1 MKDPKIIVYTLFNE
15 KYYELANITVPNK
28 MEYCEKYNYDFQ
40 YRAEKFFYTHIGFEK
55 IHRVLELFEKE
66 NFDILYWCGADT
78 LITNFNIKITDLI
91 DDEHDFFICGD
102 ANGINADSFVI
113 KNTPKARCLLQ
124 EVLDFQLNNNY
135 LYEKEDKYLNEQETL
150 DMFINNE
157 YKDITKIYPQ
167 RVMNSYDYNLYPTN
181 HFGEQFKDKK
191 DYLGNDG
198 NWQPE
203 DFLIHFPGQPL
214 EGKIHY
220 SKHYLT
226 LVKK

>member
-28 MEYCEKYNYDFQ
+28 MEYCEKHNYDFQ

-78 LITNFNIKITDLI
+78 LITNFDIKITDLI

-113 KNTPKARCLLQ
+113 KNTPKARQLFQ

-135 LYEKEDKYLNEQETL
+135 LYEKENRYLNEQETL

-167 RVMNSYDYNLYPTN
+167 RVMNSYNYDLYPIS

-198 NWQPE
+198 NWQPG

-214 EGKIHY
+214 EGKVHY